1 MLLISCSNFI
11 HAVFIDVFLKF
22 FAFSFLTRFIT
33 LSCDLV
39 FIQFEQKLIICSLFS
54 SQNIEWHIF
63 NFTPTSYC
71 ISYLHSMSFPYYD
84 LVCYFHWCNSLSFT
98 SVSLFL
104 LFRYKTTTWFFL
116 LQCSRSLDQHLFL
129 SSFSL
134 FPFIILLV
142 PCILNLISLILFSP
156 LISV

>member
-1 MLLISCSNFI
+1 MYFLNFLLSFFNSFHNIVLWFSFYSIWAKINNLYPFLISEHWI
-11 HAVFIDVFLKF
+11 AH
-22 FAFSFLTRFIT
+22 
-33 LSCDLV
+33 
-39 FIQFEQKLIICSLFS
+39 IQFYSYFLLYFISAFYFTSLLWS
-54 SQNIEWHIF
+54 
-63 NFTPTSYC
+63 
-71 ISYLHSMSFPYYD
+71 
-84 LVCYFHWCNSLSFT
+84 SLSFT

-104 LFRYKTTTWFFL
+104 LFRYKITTWFFL

-142 PCILNLISLILFSP
+142 PCILNLISLFLFSP